1 MYNLVHKDTINLKN
15 DKNINEKTIQ
25 DYIAKHPESLNVED
39 TNTLELISREKI
51 QKEGGRIDLLF
62 ENEEQSRFVVEIQL
76 GKIDSSHIVRT
87 IEYWD
92 NENKRNPKYKYY
104 AVLIAEE
111 ITGRFFNVLNIL
123 YKVIPIIVIQMSA
136 YKIDDNHI
144 SLTFNKIL
152 DATEYEEDDISEQNE
167 AKSYNREYWEKKSSN
182 SILNIVDQ
190 IFEQLKKE
198 LIEYED
204 IELNYNKHYIGIK
217 EKSYSNNYFSFI
229 PKKQF
234 LKFRIRSKQNENIEN
249 EFAKLGYN
257 ADFYSHGGAHYTVV
271 FRTIEDFTKVKG
283 LVLKILHNDYI

>member
-123 YKVIPIIVIQMSA
+123 YKVIPIIVIQM
-136 YKIDDNHI
+136 
-144 SLTFNKIL
+144 
-152 DATEYEEDDISEQNE
+152 
-167 AKSYNREYWEKKSSN
+167 
-182 SILNIVDQ
+182 
-190 IFEQLKKE
+190 
-198 LIEYED
+198 
-204 IELNYNKHYIGIK
+204 
-217 EKSYSNNYFSFI
+217 
-229 PKKQF
+229 
-234 LKFRIRSKQNENIEN
+234 
-249 EFAKLGYN
+249 
-257 ADFYSHGGAHYTVV
+257 
-271 FRTIEDFTKVKG
+271 
-283 LVLKILHNDYI
+283 